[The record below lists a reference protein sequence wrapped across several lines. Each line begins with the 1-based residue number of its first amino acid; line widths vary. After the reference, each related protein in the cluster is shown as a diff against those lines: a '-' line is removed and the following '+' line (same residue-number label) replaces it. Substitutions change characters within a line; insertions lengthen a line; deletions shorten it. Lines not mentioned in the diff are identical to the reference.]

1 LVEAFVYLRIRPG
14 AVTPAITEL
23 ATKQGVR
30 RAVVV
35 VGDWDVMA
43 LVDGPDMA
51 TLATTVLSQIHPIEG
66 VERTRTAPLV
76 PPDLVGMG
84 FAAPPPPSLLPGE
97 VCYVHIKAQAG
108 AVEGLVERLAE
119 MEEIAG
125 VAVVA
130 GEYDI
135 VADIRRPW
143 EAASG
148 TILSGVQSLPG
159 ISSTTTLIGV
169 AYEEPPEDRDQ
180 FSTWS

>member
-1 LVEAFVYLRIRPG
+1 MYLRVRPG
-14 AVTPAITEL
+14 MVTPATTEL

-51 TLATTVLSQIHPIEG
+51 TLATTVLSQIHTVEG

-84 FAAPPPPSLLPGE
+84 FAAPAPPSLLPGE
-97 VCYVHIKAQAG
+97 VCYVHIRAQAG

-130 GEYDI
+130 GEFDI

-143 EAASG
+143 EVASG
-148 TILSGVQSLPG
+148 TILTGIGSLPG
-159 ISSTTTLIGV
+159 VASTTTLIGV
-169 AYEEPPEDRDQ
+169 PYEEPDEDRDQ